1 MSRKYI
7 KGKDGKFKGSLPSAS
22 SVPKILKAL
31 PKLPTSAESSAAVSD
46 KSSPQISLPVVHSEF
61 YISSRDY
68 AFKVPAAVA
77 RKLESGDYMY
87 FTDEHIL
94 FTDYYGDNNASH
106 YPYAGKPEDAR
117 TDLEGPN
124 NAAIA
129 EEINNANSFSDLT
142 NVSKD
147 VFTLGGCA
155 SLAEEIHKQLPGST
169 LGVIVG
175 VAQDNPNDA
184 TVAHVYVQKDGKIF
198 DGYGVTN
205 LEDYSFSQAADL
217 DESYFDVLI
226 YDTDSTSV
234 NKMINHG
241 CFGYEFTENS
251 KDLIR
256 KVAELIIQDR

>member
-7 KGKDGKFKGSLPSAS
+7 KGKDGKFKGSLPSS
-22 SVPKILKAL
+22 SNVPKILKAL
-31 PKLPTSAESSAAVSD
+31 PKLPTLAESPTAGLG
-46 KSSPQISLPVVHSEF
+46 KSSPRVSTTVVNSEF

-68 AFKVPAAVA
+68 SFTVPADVA

-106 YPYAGKPEDAR
+106 YPYSGKREDALI
-117 TDLEGPN
+117 DLEGPN
-124 NAAIA
+124 TSAIA
-129 EEINNANSFSDLT
+129 EEIENANSFSDLT
-142 NVSKD
+142 HVSKD

-155 SLAEEIHKQLPGST
+155 SLAEAMHNQLPGST

-175 VAQDNPNDA
+175 IAQDNPNDA

-234 NKMINHG
+234 SKMINHG

-251 KDLIR
+251 KDAIN
-256 KVAELIIQDR
+256 KVAQLVIQDK